1 MNDKNTKISIF
12 KSSDISELAKV
23 MVENAK
29 NETCSDAILFYDE
42 AAKLI
47 KELLKYDN
55 EISVNSFNQ
64 LTYNKNVRYFKHSDN
79 NKIEI
84 KLLDDSNIT
93 IIVNEKRG
101 S

>member
-1 MNDKNTKISIF
+1 MNTQNVNY
-12 KSSDISELAKV
+12 SDLSV
-23 MVENAK
+23 TM
-29 NETCSDAILFYDE
+29 
-42 AAKLI
+42 I

-55 EISVNSFNQ
+55 ELSVNSFNQ
-64 LTYNKNVRYFKHSDN
+64 LTYNKNVKYFKYSDN

-93 IIVNEKRG
+93 VIIDKEHG

>member
-1 MNDKNTKISIF
+1 MNTQNVNY
-12 KSSDISELAKV
+12 SELSV
-23 MVENAK
+23 SM
-29 NETCSDAILFYDE
+29 
-42 AAKLI
+42 I

-64 LTYNKNVRYFKHSDN
+64 LTYNKNVRYFKYSDD

-93 IIVNEKRG
+93 IIVDEKRG

>member
-1 MNDKNTKISIF
+1 MNTQDVNY
-12 KSSDISELAKV
+12 SELSV
-23 MVENAK
+23 SM
-29 NETCSDAILFYDE
+29 
-42 AAKLI
+42 I

-64 LTYNKNVRYFKHSDN
+64 LTYNKNVRYFKYSDN

-93 IIVNEKRG
+93 IIVDEKRG

>member
-1 MNDKNTKISIF
+1 MNTQNVNY
-12 KSSDISELAKV
+12 SELSV
-23 MVENAK
+23 SM
-29 NETCSDAILFYDE
+29 
-42 AAKLI
+42 I

-64 LTYNKNVRYFKHSDN
+64 LTYNKNVRYFKYSDN

-84 KLLDDSNIT
+84 KLLDNSNIT
-93 IIVNEKRG
+93 IIVDEKRG

>member
-1 MNDKNTKISIF
+1 MNTQNVNY
-12 KSSDISELAKV
+12 SELSV
-23 MVENAK
+23 SM
-29 NETCSDAILFYDE
+29 
-42 AAKLI
+42 I

-64 LTYNKNVRYFKHSDN
+64 LTYNKNVRYFKYSDN

-93 IIVNEKRG
+93 IIVDEKRG

>member
-1 MNDKNTKISIF
+1 MNTQKVNY
-12 KSSDISELAKV
+12 SDLSV
-23 MVENAK
+23 TM
-29 NETCSDAILFYDE
+29 
-42 AAKLI
+42 I

-55 EISVNSFNQ
+55 ELSVNSFNQ
-64 LTYNKNVRYFKHSDN
+64 LTYNKNVKYFKYSDN

-93 IIVNEKRG
+93 VIIDKERR

>member
-1 MNDKNTKISIF
+1 MNTQNVNY
-12 KSSDISELAKV
+12 SELSLS
-23 MVENAK
+23 M
-29 NETCSDAILFYDE
+29 
-42 AAKLI
+42 I

-93 IIVNEKRG
+93 IIVDKERG

>member
-1 MNDKNTKISIF
+1 MNTQKVNY
-12 KSSDISELAKV
+12 SDLSV
-23 MVENAK
+23 TM
-29 NETCSDAILFYDE
+29 
-42 AAKLI
+42 I

-55 EISVNSFNQ
+55 ELSVNRFNQ
-64 LTYNKNVRYFKHSDN
+64 RTYNKNVKYFKYSDD

-93 IIVNEKRG
+93 VIIDKERG

>member
-1 MNDKNTKISIF
+1 MNTQNVNY
-12 KSSDISELAKV
+12 SELSLS
-23 MVENAK
+23 M
-29 NETCSDAILFYDE
+29 
-42 AAKLI
+42 I

-55 EISVNSFNQ
+55 EISANSFDQ

-79 NKIEI
+79 NEIEI